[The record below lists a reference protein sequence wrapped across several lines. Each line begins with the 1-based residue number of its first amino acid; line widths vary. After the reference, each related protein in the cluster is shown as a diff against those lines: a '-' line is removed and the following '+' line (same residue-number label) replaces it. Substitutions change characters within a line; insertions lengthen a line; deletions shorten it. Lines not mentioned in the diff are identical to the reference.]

1 MGNQMERKE
10 IPEIAVMKRTT
21 TGSEDF
27 KKNILSGSRY
37 IDKTQILIPL
47 LRGDHETT
55 FFLRPRR
62 FGKTLSLSM
71 IRYYVEDTRD
81 EAENAENRK
90 LFEGMKILEA
100 GEVYRRQQTS
110 FPVIALTLQGVGGE
124 SFADAYKSLL
134 YVLQAEYRRHRYV
147 LESGLLAEEEKKYFH
162 LILESPLREEND
174 PLPAGDAAVAL
185 QMLSHFLCKVHGRK
199 TVVLLDEYDV
209 PLEKAYRGGYYR
221 EMINV
226 ISPLLQNVLKTN
238 SANLAF
244 AVVTGCLRIAKE
256 SIYTGLNNPEVN
268 TVLSVGQSD
277 VIGFTEE
284 ETRQLLAD
292 SGFGNHFEEV
302 RDWYDGYR
310 FGKRRIYN
318 PWSVIRH
325 IENLAEDE
333 CAKPGLH
340 WAGTS
345 ENTIIR
351 ELASRGS
358 LEVKEK
364 VEALLRGEP
373 VTFRNRDD
381 LAYAELDYHDDN
393 VFSVML
399 YTGYLTVESFDGEM
413 VTAVIPNKEVHRI
426 FEEKI
431 RGWFDDAIK
440 NFDARQIYEAM
451 GRGDVRRIREILAEE
466 FLSSMSYYDTQEAY
480 YHGVL
485 LALLAQNRAF
495 RVTSNRESGKGRF
508 DLQCTERVKR
518 RTAFII
524 EVKVSRYARAMKNDA
539 ERGAR
544 QVRTKR
550 YAQEA
555 LLDGC
560 ETVRTYGIA
569 FFEKDCAVSAGE
581 VYTSEKPV

>member
-134 YVLQAEYRRHRYV
+134 YVLQTEYRRHRYV

-451 GRGDVRRIREILAEE
+451 GKGDVRRIREILAEE

-524 EVKVSRYARAMKNDA
+524 EVKVSRSARAMKNDA